1 MGWQSVNLQRIRL
14 VAYRLR
20 HIVIQRGTSE
30 RLDVF
35 FGEGLHRRQG
45 KTRDYCENIESQ

>member
-1 MGWQSVNLQRIRL
+1 MGRQSVNLQRIRL
-14 VAYRLR
+14 VAYRLH
-20 HIVIQRGTSE
+20 HIVIRWGTSE

-45 KTRDYCENIESQ
+45 EKWNHRESIESQ

>member
-1 MGWQSVNLQRIRL
+1 MGWQSVSLQWIRL

-20 HIVIQRGTSE
+20 HIVIQRGPSE

-45 KTRDYCENIESQ
+45 EKWNHRESIESQ

>member
-1 MGWQSVNLQRIRL
+1 MGRQSVNLQRVRL

-35 FGEGLHRRQG
+35 FGEGLHQG
-45 KTRDYCENIESQ
+45 QGEKWNHRESIESQ